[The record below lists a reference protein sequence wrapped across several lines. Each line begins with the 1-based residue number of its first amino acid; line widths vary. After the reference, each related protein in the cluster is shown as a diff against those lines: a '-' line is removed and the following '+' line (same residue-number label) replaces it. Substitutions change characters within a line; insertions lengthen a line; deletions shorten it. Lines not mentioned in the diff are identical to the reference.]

1 MIEENDKKL
10 VDRICRGDMAAFQDL
25 VEQHK
30 KKIYFIAYDILG
42 DYHEAEDISQDVFI
56 KVFRNIKRFRKDAK
70 MSSWIHQI
78 TVNTC
83 IDVIR
88 KRKSKPKISMDDGA
102 LSHIEDNPPVSSS
115 MGMNPEKSAEAAIFQ
130 QQINNALQN
139 VTPRERTVFVMRHY
153 NDFKI
158 NEIADALEVSSGTVK
173 SLLFRALKKLRKE
186 LAPLQ
191 KNPKLE
197 VSYE

>member
-1 MIEENDKKL
+1 
-10 VDRICRGDMAAFQDL
+10 
-25 VEQHK
+25 
-30 KKIYFIAYDILG
+30 
-42 DYHEAEDISQDVFI
+42 
-56 KVFRNIKRFRKDAK
+56 
-70 MSSWIHQI
+70 
-78 TVNTC
+78 
-83 IDVIR
+83 
-88 KRKSKPKISMDDGA
+88 
-102 LSHIEDNPPVSSS
+102 
-115 MGMNPEKSAEAAIFQ
+115 MNPEQSAETAIFQ

-191 KNPKLE
+191 GNPKLE
-197 VSYE
+197 VNYE